1 MFHARG
7 WISNLAVKVR
17 TGTEVV
23 GTVGDRATVR
33 GFSGCTKTRHHAA
46 MCKIRQQETA
56 QESCLETAAT
66 VVANG
71 GNSLICGDGH
81 MIRNRL
87 LCFFTLLSWVLLV

>member
-23 GTVGDRATVR
+23 GPVRDRATAR

-46 MCKIRQQETA
+46 MCKIRPQERD
-56 QESCLETAAT
+56 QESCLEPAAT

-71 GNSLICGDGH
+71 GNSFIRDDGH
-81 MIRNRL
+81 MMN
-87 LCFFTLLSWVLLV
+87 